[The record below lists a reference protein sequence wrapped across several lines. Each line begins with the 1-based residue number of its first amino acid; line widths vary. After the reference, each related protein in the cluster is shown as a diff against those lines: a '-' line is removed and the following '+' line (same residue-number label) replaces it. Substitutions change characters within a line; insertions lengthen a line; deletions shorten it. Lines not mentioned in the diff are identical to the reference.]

1 MRKDKIPAN
10 RSVVMLTV
18 AACVT
23 ALAAYSGCSKNE
35 QRAPANVD
43 SSSKNA
49 AIDTAKLTPLQ
60 QPAQPSTAITGLAL
74 AGQKI
79 FYSTNYGKI
88 KDACASCHTDGQP
101 TTNDTRLRAGHTLV
115 GVTTRTSTWNGAFKS
130 YALVKNA
137 YGATMCAVMYEHKGD
152 DLAMVIPKA
161 DIDALNAYFDA
172 IKKNPGAMTSN
183 LNIQWVTEP
192 ALHEEDKIDEKAATT
207 AAKKIMMM
215 PGDPAAGK
223 AVFINTC
230 QYCHEMNEKKVGP
243 AMAKEM
249 DDPRAAAKS
258 VRCGSGAMPFYT
270 SDILSDQQIA
280 DAIAYIQQQLG
291 K

>member
-1 MRKDKIPAN
+1 MRKDKILAN
-10 RSVVMLTV
+10 RSVAMLTV
-18 AACVT
+18 AACAI

-35 QRAPANVD
+35 QSAPANVD
-43 SSSKNA
+43 STSKNA
-49 AIDTAKLTPLQ
+49 AVDTAKSSSQ
-60 QPAQPSTAITGLAL
+60 QASQLSTSITGLAL

-88 KDACASCHTDGQP
+88 KDACAGCHTDGQAA
-101 TTNDTRLRAGHTLV
+101 TNDTRIRPGHTLV
-115 GVTTRTSTWNGAFKS
+115 GITSRTSTWNGAFKGDML
-130 YALVKNA
+130 AKNA

-152 DLAMVIPKA
+152 DLGTVMPKA

-172 IKKNPGAMTSN
+172 IKNNSGAMTSN
-183 LNIQWVTEP
+183 LNIAWVTKP
-192 ALHEEDKIDEKAATT
+192 ALHEEDNIDEQAATT
-207 AAKKIMMM
+207 AAKKIMML

-223 AVFINTC
+223 NIFTNTC

-243 AMAKEM
+243 PMAKEM
-249 DDPRAAAKS
+249 DDPHAVAKS
-258 VRCGSGAMPFYT
+258 IRCGSGAMPFYT

-280 DAIAYIQQQLG
+280 DVIAYIQQQLG